1 MRKKAFAIKRPLEP
15 DPKYKSKLVS
25 KFINMIMYD
34 GKKSIAETILY
45 GALDIISQK
54 SGGKPPLEI
63 FNKAVENVKPL
74 LEVKSRRIGGATYQV
89 PIEVKEERS
98 ITLALRWI
106 KDFARAKKGKPMN
119 ERLAEE
125 IMAAHN
131 GEGASI
137 KRKEDM
143 HRMAKAN
150 KAFSHYRW

>member
-1 MRKKAFAIKRPLEP
+1 MRKKAFVIKRSLEP
-15 DPKYKSKLVS
+15 DPKYNSKLVS

-34 GKKSIAETILY
+34 GKKSTAETILY

-54 SGGKPPLEI
+54 SDGKPPLEI

-89 PIEVKEERS
+89 PIEVRDERS

-106 KDFARAKKGKPMN
+106 KDFARAKKGKPMD

-125 IMAAHN
+125 IMAAYK
-131 GEGASI
+131 GEGTSI